1 MIDKNKM
8 EKHFSQA
15 ASTYERFARIQK
27 TMAENI
33 IKEIS
38 FDDKKPLSILEIGC
52 GTGYLTK
59 LLSKRFPESRITACD
74 ISNEM
79 ISVSKNKKIEN
90 AKYICADIETHILTE
105 KFDLIVSNAAFQ
117 WFNFPNETLCKL
129 INSMEKNSIFCF
141 STFSDGTFQELHF
154 SHHAAASKLGIKNN
168 FPPGQKFLTHAEVE
182 TILFNCTNV
191 NFEIKIEDHK
201 LFYPSVM
208 EFFSSIKKIGAA
220 NANEN
225 QNLNKDLLKETIS
238 TYENFFKSNDGIA
251 ATYNCLYATIRKTN
265 D

>member
-52 GTGYLTK
+52 GTGYLAK

-105 KFDLIVSNAAFQ
+105 KLR
-117 WFNFPNETLCKL
+117 L
-129 INSMEKNSIFCF
+129 
-141 STFSDGTFQELHF
+141 
-154 SHHAAASKLGIKNN
+154 
-168 FPPGQKFLTHAEVE
+168 
-182 TILFNCTNV
+182 
-191 NFEIKIEDHK
+191 
-201 LFYPSVM
+201 
-208 EFFSSIKKIGAA
+208 
-220 NANEN
+220 
-225 QNLNKDLLKETIS
+225 
-238 TYENFFKSNDGIA
+238 
-251 ATYNCLYATIRKTN
+251 
-265 D
+265 